1 MNPSGLRV
9 KRRRSERVRRVDGQ
23 PTPLRRNREFLLLQ
37 TAHLLSSLGDRV
49 SFIAYPLLVLAVT
62 GSAAKAGLVGFAR
75 LLPSVL
81 FGLAAGVAADRYD
94 RKRLMLGAHVVR
106 AVVLGTLAAAILAD
120 VLAFWLIPTAA
131 FVQGAGSTVFAAA
144 QVGALKAV
152 VPRAQLPTAIG
163 AVEARV
169 STVQLLGPPVGGLL
183 FAVARSLPFVVHTL
197 SYAFSFVAL
206 ASMRTPFQ
214 EARERDGAP
223 LRAQVAEG
231 FRFLWRQPFVR
242 TTTFLYGIGNFSIP
256 GMLLVL
262 IVVAERDGLTPAE
275 VGLLLALF
283 GAGTLLGALAS
294 PLFRSVLSV
303 RTIMLLEFWAGLLSA
318 AYLVVPSVWV
328 LLAAL
333 TVQGITLPVT
343 NSVVDSYR
351 LAIIPDRL
359 LGRVET
365 VASQIGLAIA
375 PLGPLVAGL
384 LLSSTSPRLTVAC
397 FLLFSASLVVWG
409 TASRVLRNAP
419 DIRDL
424 DVYAEP
430 HE

>member
-1 MNPSGLRV
+1 V
-9 KRRRSERVRRVDGQ
+9 TV
-23 PTPLRRNREFLLLQ
+23 PLWRNREFVLLQ
-37 TAHLLSSLGDRV
+37 SAHLLSSLGDRV

-62 GSAAKAGLVGFAR
+62 GSPAKAGIVGFAR

-81 FGLAAGVAADRYD
+81 FGLPAGIAADRYD

-106 AVVLGTLAAAILAD
+106 AIVLGALAVAILAD
-120 VLAFWLIPTAA
+120 ALTFWLIPAAA

-144 QVGALKAV
+144 QAGALKAV

-163 AVEARV
+163 AIETRA
-169 STVQLLGPPVGGLL
+169 STVQLLGPPVGGVL
-183 FAVARSLPFVVHTL
+183 FAAARSLPFLVHTL
-197 SYAFSFVAL
+197 SYVFAFVAL
-206 ASMRTPFQ
+206 ALMRTPFQ
-214 EARERDGAP
+214 EARERDRAP

-242 TTTFLYGIGNFSIP
+242 TSTFLYGIGNFSIP

-262 IVVAERDGLTPAE
+262 IVVAERHGLSAGG

-294 PLFRSVLSV
+294 PLFRRALPV
-303 RTIMLLEFWAGLLSA
+303 RTIMLLEFWSGLLAA

-365 VASQIGLAIA
+365 VSSQIGLAIA
-375 PLGPLVAGL
+375 PLGPLAAGL
-384 LLSSTSPRLTVAC
+384 LLSTTSPRATVAC
-397 FLLFSASLVVWG
+397 FLVFSASLVVWG
-409 TASRVLRNAP
+409 MLSPALRDAP
-419 DIRDL
+419 DIRNL
-424 DVYAEP
+424 DVYADP
-430 HE
+430 A

>member
-1 MNPSGLRV
+1 MTAV
-9 KRRRSERVRRVDGQ
+9 
-23 PTPLRRNREFLLLQ
+23 PLRRNREFLLLQ

-62 GSAAKAGLVGFAR
+62 GSAAKAGVVGFAR
-75 LLPSVL
+75 LLPHVL

-94 RKRLMLGAHVVR
+94 RKRLMLGAHVAR
-106 AVVLGTLAAAILAD
+106 AIVLGALAAAILAD
-120 VLAFWLIPTAA
+120 ALTFWLIPAAA
-131 FVQGAGSTVFAAA
+131 FLQGTVSTVFAAA

-152 VPRAQLPTAIG
+152 VPRAQLATAIG
-163 AVEARV
+163 VIEARG
-169 STVQLLGPPVGGLL
+169 STVELLGPPVGGIL
-183 FAVARSLPFVVHTL
+183 FGVARSLPFVAHAL
-197 SYAFSFVAL
+197 SYVFAFVAL
-206 ASMRTPFQ
+206 ALMRTPFQ
-214 EARERDGAP
+214 EAREPNRTP

-231 FRFLWRQPFVR
+231 FRFLWREPFVR

-262 IVVAERDGLTPAE
+262 IVVAERDGLTPGG

-283 GAGTLLGALAS
+283 GAGTLLGAVAS
-294 PLFRSVLSV
+294 PLFRRALPV
-303 RTIMLLEFWAGLLSA
+303 RTIMLLEFWSGLGAA
-318 AYLVVPSVWV
+318 AYLLVPSVWV

-333 TVQGITLPVT
+333 TIQGITLPVT

-384 LLSSTSPRLTVAC
+384 LLSATSPRLTVAC
-397 FLLFSASLVVWG
+397 FLVFSASLVVWG
-409 TASRVLRNAP
+409 MLSRALKDAP

-424 DVYAEP
+424 EAYAAR
-430 HE
+430 

>member
-1 MNPSGLRV
+1 MAAV
-9 KRRRSERVRRVDGQ
+9 
-23 PTPLRRNREFLLLQ
+23 PLRRNREFLLLQ

-62 GSAAKAGLVGFAR
+62 GSAAKAGIVGFAR

-120 VLAFWLIPTAA
+120 ALAFWLIPAAA

-163 AVEARV
+163 AVEARI

-197 SYAFSFVAL
+197 SYVFSFAAL

-214 EARERDGAP
+214 EVRARDGSP

-262 IVVAERDGLTPAE
+262 IVVAERDGLTPAG

-283 GAGTLLGALAS
+283 GAGTLLGAVAS
-294 PLFRSVLSV
+294 PLFRRALPV
-303 RTIMLLEFWAGLLSA
+303 RTIMLLEFWSGLLA
-318 AYLVVPSVWV
+318 VAYLAVPSVWV

-333 TVQGITLPVT
+333 TIQGVTLPVT

-365 VASQIGLAIA
+365 VASQIGFAIA
-375 PLGPLVAGL
+375 PLGPLAAGL
-384 LLSSTSPRLTVAC
+384 LLSSTSPRVTVAC

-409 TASRVLRNAP
+409 MLSPALKHAP
-419 DIRDL
+419 DVRDL
-424 DVYAEP
+424 DAYAEP
-430 HE
+430 A

>member
-1 MNPSGLRV
+1 VSASAATAV
-9 KRRRSERVRRVDGQ
+9 
-23 PTPLRRNREFLLLQ
+23 PLRRNREFLLLQ

-62 GSAAKAGLVGFAR
+62 GSAAKAGIVGFAR

-94 RKRLMLGAHVVR
+94 RKRLMLGAHVAR
-106 AVVLGTLAAAILAD
+106 AVVLGALAVAILAD
-120 VLAFWLIPTAA
+120 ALTFWLIPAAA
-131 FVQGAGSTVFAAA
+131 FVQGTGSTVFAAA

-152 VPRAQLPTAIG
+152 VPRAQLPAAIG
-163 AVEARV
+163 AVEARN

-183 FAVARSLPFVVHTL
+183 FAVARSFPFVVHTL
-197 SYAFSFVAL
+197 SYVLSFAAL
-206 ASMRTPFQ
+206 ALMRTPFQ
-214 EARERDGAP
+214 ETRERDRAP

-231 FRFLWRQPFVR
+231 FRFLWHQPFVR

-262 IVVAERDGLTPAE
+262 IVVAERDGITPAG

-294 PLFRSVLSV
+294 PLFRRLLSV
-303 RTIMLLEFWAGLLSA
+303 RTIMLLEFWTGLLAA
-318 AYLVVPSVWV
+318 AYLLVPSVWV

-375 PLGPLVAGL
+375 PLGPLAAGL
-384 LLSSTSPRLTVAC
+384 LLSATSARATVAC
-397 FLLFSASLVVWG
+397 FLVFSASLVVWG
-409 TASRVLRNAP
+409 TASRALRNAP
-419 DIRDL
+419 DIRNL
-424 DVYAEP
+424 DAYAQEA
-430 HE
+430 

>member
-1 MNPSGLRV
+1 V
-9 KRRRSERVRRVDGQ
+9 TAV
-23 PTPLRRNREFLLLQ
+23 PLRRNREFLLLQ

-62 GSAAKAGLVGFAR
+62 GSAAKAGVVGFAR
-75 LLPSVL
+75 LLPHVL
-81 FGLAAGVAADRYD
+81 FGLAAGIAADRYD
-94 RKRLMLGAHVVR
+94 RKRLMLGAHVAR
-106 AVVLGTLAAAILAD
+106 AIVLGALAAAILAD
-120 VLAFWLIPTAA
+120 ALTFWLIPAAA
-131 FVQGAGSTVFAAA
+131 FIQGAGSTVFAAA
-144 QVGALKAV
+144 EVGALKAV

-163 AVEARV
+163 AIEARI
-169 STVQLLGPPVGGLL
+169 STVQLLGPPVGGVL
-183 FAVARSLPFVVHTL
+183 FAAARSLPFVVHTL
-197 SYAFSFVAL
+197 AYAFAFVAL
-206 ASMRTPFQ
+206 TLMRTPFQ
-214 EARERDGAP
+214 EARERDLSP

-231 FRFLWRQPFVR
+231 FRFLWREPFVR

-262 IVVAERDGLTPAE
+262 IVVAERDGLTPGG

-283 GAGTLLGALAS
+283 GAGTLLGAVAS
-294 PLFRSVLSV
+294 PLFRRALPV
-303 RTIMLLEFWAGLLSA
+303 RTIMLLEFWSGLGAA
-318 AYLVVPSVWV
+318 AYLLLPSIWV

-333 TVQGITLPVT
+333 TIQGITLPVT

-365 VASQIGLAIA
+365 VALQIGLAIA

-384 LLSSTSPRLTVAC
+384 LLSATSPRVTVAC
-397 FLLFSASLVVWG
+397 FLVFSASLVVWG
-409 TASRVLRNAP
+409 MLSRALKDAP

-424 DVYAEP
+424 EAYPAR
-430 HE
+430 

>member
-1 MNPSGLRV
+1 V
-9 KRRRSERVRRVDGQ
+9 TAV
-23 PTPLRRNREFLLLQ
+23 PLWRNREFLLLQ
-37 TAHLLSSLGDRV
+37 TSHVFSSLGDRV

-62 GSAAKAGLVGFAR
+62 GSPAKAGIVGFAR

-106 AVVLGTLAAAILAD
+106 ALVLGSLAAAILAD
-120 VLAFWLIPTAA
+120 TLTFWLIPAAA

-163 AVEARV
+163 AIEARI
-169 STVQLLGPPVGGLL
+169 STVQLLGPPLGGVL
-183 FAVARSLPFVVHTL
+183 FAAARSVPFVVHTL
-197 SYAFSFVAL
+197 SYAFSFAAL
-206 ASMRTPFQ
+206 ALMRTPFQ
-214 EARERDGAP
+214 EARERDRTP
-223 LRAQVAEG
+223 VRAQVAEG
-231 FRFLWRQPFVR
+231 FRFLWREPFVR
-242 TTTFLYGIGNFSIP
+242 TSTFLFGIGNFSIP

-262 IVVAERDGLTPAE
+262 IVVAERDGLSSAG

-294 PLFRSVLSV
+294 PLFRRALPV
-303 RTIMLLEFWAGLLSA
+303 RTIMLLEFWAGLLAA
-318 AYLVVPSVWV
+318 AYLVVPSIWV

-333 TVQGITLPVT
+333 TIQGITLPVT

-365 VASQIGLAIA
+365 VSSQIALAIA
-375 PLGPLVAGL
+375 PLGPLAAGVL
-384 LLSSTSPRLTVAC
+384 LGSTSPRATVAC
-397 FLLFSASLVVWG
+397 FLVFSASLVVWG
-409 TASRVLRNAP
+409 MLSPALKRAP
-419 DIRDL
+419 DIHDL
-424 DVYAEP
+424 DFDAEP
-430 HE
+430 A

>member
-1 MNPSGLRV
+1 M
-9 KRRRSERVRRVDGQ
+9 
-23 PTPLRRNREFLLLQ
+23 TPLWRNREFLLLQ

-62 GSAAKAGLVGFAR
+62 GSPAKAGIVGFAR

-81 FGLAAGVAADRYD
+81 FGLPAGLAADRYD
-94 RKRLMLGAHVVR
+94 RKQLMLGAHVVR
-106 AVVLGTLAAAILAD
+106 ALVLGTLAVAILAD
-120 VLAFWLIPTAA
+120 ALTFWLIPAAA
-131 FVQGAGSTVFAAA
+131 FVQGTGSTIFAAA
-144 QVGALKAV
+144 QAGALKAV

-163 AVEARV
+163 AVEARN
-169 STVQLLGPPVGGLL
+169 STVQLLGPPVGGVL
-183 FAVARSLPFVVHTL
+183 FAVARSVPFVVHTL
-197 SYAFSFVAL
+197 SYVLSFAAL
-206 ASMRTPFQ
+206 ALMRTPFQ
-214 EARERDGAP
+214 EARERDRAP
-223 LRAQVAEG
+223 VRTQVAEG
-231 FRFLWRQPFVR
+231 FRFLWREPFVR
-242 TTTFLYGIGNFSIP
+242 TSTFLYGIGNFSIP

-262 IVVAERDGLTPAE
+262 IVVAERNGLSSAG

-294 PLFRSVLSV
+294 PLFRRALPV
-303 RTIMLLEFWAGLLSA
+303 RTIMLLEFWSGLLAA

-333 TVQGITLPVT
+333 TIQGITLPVT

-365 VASQIGLAIA
+365 VSSQIGLAIA
-375 PLGPLVAGL
+375 PLGPLAAGA
-384 LLSSTSPRLTVAC
+384 LLSSTSPRVTVAC
-397 FLLFSASLVVWG
+397 FLAFSASLVVWG
-409 TASRVLRNAP
+409 MLSPALENAP

-424 DVYAEP
+424 DVYAGSA
-430 HE
+430 

>member
-1 MNPSGLRV
+1 MPASAATAV
-9 KRRRSERVRRVDGQ
+9 
-23 PTPLRRNREFLLLQ
+23 PLRRNREFLLLQ

-62 GSAAKAGLVGFAR
+62 GSAAKAGVVGFAR

-94 RKRLMLGAHVVR
+94 RKRLMLGAHVAR
-106 AVVLGTLAAAILAD
+106 AVVLGALAVAILAD
-120 VLAFWLIPTAA
+120 ALTFWLIPAAA
-131 FVQGAGSTVFAAA
+131 FVQGVGSTVFAAA

-152 VPRAQLPTAIG
+152 VPRAQLPAAIG
-163 AVEARV
+163 AVEARN

-183 FAVARSLPFVVHTL
+183 FAVARSVPFVVHTL
-197 SYAFSFVAL
+197 SYVFSFVAL
-206 ASMRTPFQ
+206 ALMRTPFQ
-214 EARERDGAP
+214 EARERDRAP

-231 FRFLWRQPFVR
+231 FRFLWHQPFVR

-262 IVVAERDGLTPAE
+262 IVVAERDGITPAG

-283 GAGTLLGALAS
+283 GAGTLLGAVAS
-294 PLFRSVLSV
+294 PLFRRLLSV
-303 RTIMLLEFWAGLLSA
+303 RTIMLLEFWTGLLAA
-318 AYLVVPSVWV
+318 AYLLVPSVWV

-333 TVQGITLPVT
+333 AVQGITLPVT

-375 PLGPLVAGL
+375 PLGPLAAGL
-384 LLSSTSPRLTVAC
+384 LLSATSARATVAC
-397 FLLFSASLVVWG
+397 FLVFSASLVVWG
-409 TASRVLRNAP
+409 TASRALRGAP
-419 DIRDL
+419 DIRNL
-424 DVYAEP
+424 DAYAQEA
-430 HE
+430 